1 MNEENKIKLNE
12 MEFICGDFAKSEQF
26 SEIVRDG
33 KSYLED
39 QWIEFSSNGIPIIV
53 RFDCEVE
60 GYVDL
65 CPGDYWTPPSSET
78 VIEKIDIYITGFSI
92 DESEIEVDEKLG
104 KALKEL
110 VKNKIE

>member
-1 MNEENKIKLNE
+1 MGKNTIDLKR
-12 MEFICGDFAKSEQF
+12 MDFVCGDFKTVY
-26 SEIVRDG
+26 EIVSG
-33 KSYLED
+33 CEQD
-39 QWIEFSSNGIPIIV
+39 QWIEFSSKGTPIIV
-53 RFDCEVE
+53 RFDCEVD
-60 GYVDL
+60 GYVDSH
-65 CPGDYWTPPSSET
+65 PGDYWTSPSSET